1 MVEIE
6 IQSHT
11 VTQVKGANQKLL
23 RPAPK
28 ALKKALKDSADRAR
42 RMAEAFG
49 LKVPGIAPNPTKTGQ
64 HRHQNAKRNA
74 GIHCAALS
82 K

>member
-11 VTQVKGANQKLL
+11 MTQVEEANQKLL

-28 ALKKALKDSADRAR
+28 VLEKALKDSANLAR
-42 RMAEAFG
+42 RIAEAFG
-49 LKVPGIAPNPTKTGQ
+49 LKVPGIAPKPAKTGS
-64 HRHQNAKRNA
+64 AATTKRGA
-74 GIHCAALS
+74 QSEHLPRRF